1 MLTITVE
8 AGWGDTAEQTIPE
21 MVRLASLLGVA
32 VCADLD
38 RVKVTAQ
45 PGDDAAAILLNWRRA
60 LKLPP
65 PRAASAIFPD
75 LPPGHIGQ
83 GRPSRS

>member
-60 LKLPP
+60 LTLP

-83 GRPSRS
+83 GRPSRA